1 MAGEHGRAAGA
12 IATRL
17 VNEELSVRGVIAAI
31 RIPFKKGERRDRNV
45 EVALATGVLSE
56 VQGQILIASLKDQIV
71 GSARKRHADLCLM
84 PEIRAHR
91 HHARVS

>member
-1 MAGEHGRAAGA
+1 VNMAELPELLR
-12 IATRL
+12 R

-31 RIPFKKGERRDRNV
+31 RIPFKKGEWRNRNV

-56 VQGQILIASLKDQIV
+56 VLIASLKDQIV
-71 GSARKRHADLCLM
+71 GSARKRRADLCLM